1 MKTKNEYI
9 ESMAAELKEW
19 SAQID
24 LLTAKTE
31 QSVGMVKLK
40 YTQEL
45 NSVRAHQ
52 QAATIKLHELETSS
66 DEAWEQ
72 VKITA
77 DTVWHD
83 LRTGLSSASA
93 KFH

>member
-9 ESMAAELKEW
+9 ESLAAELKEW

-31 QSVGMVKLK
+31 ESVGMVKLK

-52 QAATIKLHELETSS
+52 QAATIKLHELENAS
-66 DEAWEQ
+66 DDAWDQ

-77 DTVWHD
+77 DKIWDD
-83 LRTGLSSASA
+83 LRTGLTSASA
-93 KFH
+93 KFK

>member
-9 ESMAAELKEW
+9 ESLAAELKEW
-19 SAQID
+19 SAQLD

-31 QSVGMVKLK
+31 QSAGMVKLK
-40 YTQEL
+40 YSQEL

-52 QAATIKLHELETSS
+52 QAATVKMHELETAS

-77 DTVWHD
+77 DKIWSD
-83 LRTGLSSASA
+83 LRTGLASASA
-93 KFH
+93 KFK